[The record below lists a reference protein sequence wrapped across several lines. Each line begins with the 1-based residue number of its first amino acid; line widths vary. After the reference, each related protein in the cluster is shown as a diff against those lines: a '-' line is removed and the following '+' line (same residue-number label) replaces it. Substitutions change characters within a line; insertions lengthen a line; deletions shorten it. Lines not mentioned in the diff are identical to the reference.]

1 MERPNTISGLVAKR
15 AQLLRIRK
23 GLETELRTVTCDL
36 DHLEAAIR
44 LFDPAQ
50 TPAARKRYAVQHR
63 AQRGH
68 VKRFVLDALR
78 EATEPVTSRELA
90 ERWIAARGLRADDA
104 TVVLIRKRIGAVL
117 TSMKAAGLAEPVG
130 IAGSYSLW
138 RLAPCRLR
146 RSRASVA
153 PRTEHGPRGVRTPHE
168 AA

>member
-1 MERPNTISGLVAKR
+1 MERPNTIAGLVAKR
-15 AQLLRIRK
+15 AHLLRIRK

-78 EATEPVTSRELA
+78 DATEPVTSRELA

-104 TVVLIRKRIGAVL
+104 TVVLIRKRIGACL
-117 TSMKAAGLAEPVG
+117 TAMRVSGLAQETGV
-130 IAGSYSLW
+130 IGSYKGW
-138 RLAPCRLR
+138 CI
-146 RSRASVA
+146 SRK
-153 PRTEHGPRGVRTPHE
+153 TPHLI
-168 AA
+168 A